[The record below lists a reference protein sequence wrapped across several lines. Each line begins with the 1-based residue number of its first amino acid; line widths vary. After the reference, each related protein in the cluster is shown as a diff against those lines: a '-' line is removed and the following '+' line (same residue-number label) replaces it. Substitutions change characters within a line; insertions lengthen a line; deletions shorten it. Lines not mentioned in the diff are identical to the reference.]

1 MAADLILCPACLE
14 RIIPLDAEGCECGEC
29 PICAVWDLELS
40 EEEARSHQHTPEQ
53 RAEVRRHYLVAPGRE
68 EEVRR
73 EIEIARRPIRHLLGT
88 VVSLVLMTIEIFVVA
103 GMAFWL
109 LFPSFKELM
118 VGSILMVA
126 CMLLRG
132 VNTYLVV
139 YSLFVPGIKV
149 GERYIA

>member
-14 RIIPLDAEGCECGEC
+14 RIIPLDAERCECGEC

-88 VVSLVLMTIEIFVVA
+88 VVSLVLMTIEIFVVTA
-103 GMAFWL
+103 ITFLLLKPLLMGPTIGVAFFL
-109 LFPSFKELM
+109 ATIFIGGFFAY
-118 VGSILMVA
+118 I
-126 CMLLRG
+126 
-132 VNTYLVV
+132 VV
-139 YSLFVPGIKV
+139 FSWFVPTIKV
-149 GERYIA
+149 GERYVK